1 MRNFILISILFILF
15 SFSLIVNANYDEKIY
30 SIPDSSQVDLL
41 VNKANKYRFSNPDSA
56 LLLIDDAIKLS
67 RNSGLN
73 KRYVSSYRTKG
84 VLYILSGKL
93 DKAIQVYDT
102 AIVLAEKYEFNDIL
116 IKIYI
121 NLGIVYTQKGEYD
134 EAYKYYSRVLN
145 DFEISLTQKSVLY
158 NNMGLMYS
166 AKGDY
171 LESMECHQKA
181 LANRELIHDSL
192 GAASSKMNIANIHFY
207 QKNYSKAIT
216 YYKNAAS
223 VFDKKH
229 YSYGSGQCYH
239 NLGTIYEKIDSL
251 EKAEFFLRK
260 ALNLESAKTNRGR
273 AKTLNMLGLVSM
285 KEKKFSEAEEF
296 FIESLN
302 IRRKVKSKS
311 QIIPTLN
318 NLADLYN
325 QMGMPNKAN
334 KYNIEAIKLSKE
346 TGSREYEKDAY
357 FTYSQS
363 LEMNNDYK
371 NALFYYKEY
380 SELKD
385 SLSDTEKFNQIQEL
399 EIKYNSALQER
410 KLEKQNAELIQ
421 KDLEAIKKDAIIK
434 KEQVKKYAIGS
445 IAILILAILL
455 LELRSVRIKRKSAL
469 LLVEKKEELS
479 NQKIAELIKK
489 HQLES
494 VKNSLNAQEKERNRI
509 AQELHD
515 GIGGSLAAIK
525 LYVDSLRKTYQIDEL
540 NLVHDNINNTYE
552 EVRTLSHNL
561 TPPEFEFDS
570 ITDIVKA
577 YINQISA
584 HSKMEII
591 LSAIPQT
598 GWNDLDESVQINI
611 YRVAQELINNILKH
625 AKASRIEFN
634 LELIEGV
641 IYILVR
647 DNGVGFDTSKK
658 MNGIG
663 LKNIQSRVKE
673 FNGEFSIKSEIGKGT
688 IVTIKI
694 PDPSKV

>member
-1 MRNFILISILFILF
+1 MRNYFFINIIFLLV
-15 SFSLIVNANYDEKIY
+15 SFSLYGRVNENISDSCIVDTYVKQANR
-30 SIPDSSQVDLL
+30 
-41 VNKANKYRFSNPDSA
+41 YRFSNPDSA
-56 LLLIDDAIKLS
+56 LLLIDSAIELS
-67 RNSGLN
+67 RKTGLN
-73 KRYVSSYRTKG
+73 KRFVSSYRTKG
-84 VLYILSGKL
+84 VLYILRGKL

-102 AIVLAEKYEFNDIL
+102 AIVLAKKYEFNDIL

-134 EAYKYYSRVLN
+134 EADYYYSKVLN
-145 DFEISLTQKSVLY
+145 DFEISLNQKSVLY

-181 LANRELIHDSL
+181 LANRELMHDSL
-192 GAASSKMNIANIHFY
+192 GAASSIMNIANIHFY
-207 QKNYSKAIT
+207 QKNYSKAIS

-260 ALNLESAKTNRGR
+260 ALNLESAKTKRGR

-285 KEKKFSEAEEF
+285 KEKKFTDAEKF

-334 KYNIEAIKLSKE
+334 KYNIEAIELSKE
-346 TGSREYEKDAY
+346 SGSREFEKEAF

-363 LEMNNDYK
+363 LELIGNYK
-371 NALFYYKEY
+371 KSLFYYKEY

-385 SLSDTEKFNQIQEL
+385 SLLDKEKYSRIQEL

-410 KLEKQNAELIQ
+410 KLEQQKAELIQ
-421 KDLEAIKKDAIIK
+421 KDLESNRKDAIIK
-434 KEQVKKYAIGS
+434 KEQIQKYAVGS
-445 IAILILAILL
+445 IAFLILAILL
-455 LELRSVRIKRKSAL
+455 IELRNLRNKRKTAL
-469 LLVEKKEELS
+469 LLVEKNEELS
-479 NQKIAELIKK
+479 NQRIAELIKK

-494 VKNSLNAQEKERNRI
+494 AKNSLTAQEKERNRI

-525 LYVDSLRKTYQIDEL
+525 LYVDSLRKSYKIDEL
-540 NLVHDNINNTYE
+540 NLVHDNINKTYE

-561 TPPEFEFDS
+561 TPPEFEFAS

-584 HSKMEII
+584 HSKTEII

-634 LELIEGV
+634 LELIGGV
-641 IYILVR
+641 IHILVR
-647 DNGVGFDTSKK
+647 DNGVGFDTSKRI
-658 MNGIG
+658 NGIG
-663 LKNIQSRVKE
+663 LKNIQSRVEE
-673 FNGEFSIKSEIGKGT
+673 FNGDFSIKSVLGKGT
-688 IVTIKI
+688 TVVIKI
-694 PDPSKV
+694 LDPSKV

>member
-1 MRNFILISILFILF
+1 MRNYFFINIIFLLV
-15 SFSLIVNANYDEKIY
+15 SFSLYGRMNENI
-30 SIPDSSQVDLL
+30 SDSSIVDTY
-41 VNKANKYRFSNPDSA
+41 VKQANRYRFSNPDSA
-56 LLLIDDAIKLS
+56 LLLIDSAIELS
-67 RNSGLN
+67 RKTGLN
-73 KRYVSSYRTKG
+73 KRFVSSYRTKG
-84 VLYILSGKL
+84 VLYILRGKL

-102 AIVLAEKYEFNDIL
+102 AIVLAKKYEFNDIL

-134 EAYKYYSRVLN
+134 EADYYYSKVLN
-145 DFEISLTQKSVLY
+145 DFEISLNQKSVLY

-171 LESMECHQKA
+171 LESMEYHQKA
-181 LANRELIHDSL
+181 LANRELMHDSL
-192 GAASSKMNIANIHFY
+192 GAASSIMNIANIHFY

-260 ALNLESAKTNRGR
+260 ALNLESAKTKRGR

-285 KEKKFSEAEEF
+285 KEKKFTDAEKF

-334 KYNIEAIKLSKE
+334 KYNIEAIELSKE
-346 TGSREYEKDAY
+346 SGSREFEKEAF

-363 LEMNNDYK
+363 LELIGNYK
-371 NALFYYKEY
+371 KSLFYYKEY

-385 SLSDTEKFNQIQEL
+385 SLLDKEKYSRIQEL

-410 KLEKQNAELIQ
+410 KLEQQKAELIQ
-421 KDLEAIKKDAIIK
+421 KDLESNRKDAIIK
-434 KEQVKKYAIGS
+434 KEQIQKYAVGS
-445 IAILILAILL
+445 IAFLILAILL
-455 LELRSVRIKRKSAL
+455 IELRNLRNKRKTAL
-469 LLVEKKEELS
+469 LLVEKNEELN
-479 NQKIAELIKK
+479 NQRIAELIKK

-494 VKNSLNAQEKERNRI
+494 AKNSLTAQEKERNRI

-525 LYVDSLRKTYQIDEL
+525 LYVDSLRKSYKIDEL
-540 NLVHDNINNTYE
+540 NLVHDNINKTYE

-561 TPPEFEFDS
+561 TPPEFEFAS

-584 HSKMEII
+584 HSKTEII

-634 LELIEGV
+634 LELIGGV
-641 IYILVR
+641 IHILVR
-647 DNGVGFDTSKK
+647 DNGVGFDTSKRI
-658 MNGIG
+658 NGIG
-663 LKNIQSRVKE
+663 LKNIQSRVEE
-673 FNGEFSIKSEIGKGT
+673 FNGDFSIKSVLGKGT
-688 IVTIKI
+688 TVVIKI
-694 PDPSKV
+694 LDPSKV